1 MQLGY
6 NIKKSLFLYNST
18 SQVKSVFA
26 NKDFFLSRINIYIYI
41 YIFQF
46 QKKAFGSHRLL
57 TVIIKINQVYYL
69 HVVEKAYQ
77 KC

>member
-41 YIFQF
+41 YISVSKESVWIPQTPHSNH
-46 QKKAFGSHRLL
+46 QNKSGLL
-57 TVIIKINQVYYL
+57 F
-69 HVVEKAYQ
+69 AR
-77 KC
+77 C